1 MRVYVQPAETRGWY
15 IATQRFRTA
24 LGGVVADVKKTIS
37 QAYGT
42 IAKVGKATD
51 TISSTDAGTLWG
63 YATSEMLSV
72 PEGANLGLG
81 CGNPLG
87 QAEIK
92 PGDTVLDLGSG
103 AGFDCFLAAD
113 RTGPHGRVIGVDMTP
128 AMIER
133 ARANGNAYPNVEF
146 REGSID
152 DLPVPSDSIDVV
164 TSNCVISLVPD
175 RLRVYREAYRVLKT
189 GGRMTVSDTLVTAEL
204 PDLEDMDLN
213 PDVAAVAYLTAAG
226 SVDDYVAMIADAGF
240 SDVEVVEQAPI
251 PAELAFDP
259 TVEKAL
265 REDLGVPAA
274 IIDTAAG
281 SMISISVIAKK
292 A

>member
-1 MRVYVQPAETRGWY
+1 M
-15 IATQRFRTA
+15 
-24 LGGVVADVKKTIS
+24 ADVKKTIS